1 MIVKSIL
8 PGKISLRLTGGLL
21 VSMVT
26 LYMADLTGGAGFI
39 TSLMGNEKYVC
50 VIRGE
55 PEIGYDIY
63 AAKFKFGSFMLTSFI
78 GFLTRQDY
86 SDSPLGS
93 VLIV

>member
-21 VSMVT
+21 VSMDT

-55 PEIGYDIY
+55 PEIGYNIY
-63 AAKFKFGSFMLTSFI
+63 ATKF
-78 GFLTRQDY
+78 
-86 SDSPLGS
+86 
-93 VLIV
+93 